1 MEVGM
6 ADSVLMITWGSP
18 VRGREERGLD
28 VFNEALG
35 LYGRLQQEG
44 RIEGFDVALLQPN
57 GLMDGFIALRGSAEQ
72 LSALRQDDEFR
83 RTTVAASLIV
93 DDFRLIDGS
102 TGEGIARDMEL
113 YREAVAQ
120 VPQAV

>member
-57 GLMDGFIALRGSAEQ
+57 GLMNGFIALRGSAEQ

-93 DDFRLIDGS
+93 DDFQLIDGS
-102 TGEGIARDMEL
+102 TGEGVARDMEL

>member
-72 LSALRQDDEFR
+72 LSALRQDEEFR

-113 YREAVAQ
+113 YREAVSQ